1 MEEVFRGRRM
11 VARTRPREGIMDLMR
26 CSTCGETLGAG
37 EARCPTCGAAVA
49 SRVPVSQR
57 HVRQCPRCAYRGD
70 GISYFRKASH
80 VGLLVGLSVFTYGVG
95 GVVYY
100 ALRRRRRVCPNC
112 GLGWEHSREPGE
124 GLATEGLAPVR
135 TRSTSAA
142 PAPEAP
148 LPPSGIGRRIFGG
161 TLAVLATIMITAGI
175 STSVFEPVVIGSLFG
190 MTGSGLFLWGWK
202 ALQQRRESVL
212 NALNRKVLMLAT
224 RRGGVLTVTDVAADL
239 DLTIPAAEKILVAMD
254 DGFRVRSEITAEGV
268 LYYEFPEVR
277 HRNRLGSGDAD

>member
-1 MEEVFRGRRM
+1 
-11 VARTRPREGIMDLMR
+11 MDLMR
-26 CSTCGETLGAG
+26 CSTCGETLRAG

-80 VGLLVGLSVFTYGVG
+80 IGLLVGLSVFTYGVG

-124 GLATEGLAPVR
+124 GFSTEELAPVKA
-135 TRSTSAA
+135 RSTAAA
-142 PAPEAP
+142 PTREAP
-148 LPPSGIGRRIFGG
+148 LPPSGIGRRVFGG
-161 TLAVLATIMITAGI
+161 SLAVLATIMITAGI
-175 STSVFEPVVIGSLFG
+175 STSVFEPVVIGSAIG
-190 MTGSGLFLWGWK
+190 MAGSGLFLWGWK

-212 NALNRKVLMLAT
+212 NALNRRVLMLAT
-224 RRGGVLTVTDVAADL
+224 RREGVLTVTDVAAEL
-239 DLTIPAAEKILVAMD
+239 DLTIPAAEKIMVAMD
-254 DGFRVRSEITAEGV
+254 DGFRVRSEITDDGV

-277 HRNRLGSGDAD
+277 HRGKLGSGDAD